1 MIYIR
6 YEFNDKAQAE
16 AKIEAFY
23 NEDGEGNEVCNV
35 NAAFIRLNKFVMTE
49 GTYDSEGVEITAPI
63 LSSGYAVDVLWRDL
77 DASPY
82 GWKTYETYPN
92 TPKHRLF

>member
-16 AKIEAFY
+16 SKILAQG
-23 NEDGEGNEVCNV
+23 EDV
-35 NAAFIRLNKFVMTE
+35 NASFIKLNKFVMTE
-49 GTYDSEGVEITAPI
+49 GTYDEDGVEITAPVF
-63 LSSGYAVDVLWRDL
+63 STGYALDVLWRDL

-82 GWKTYETYPN
+82 GWKSFEVTPTE
-92 TPKHRLF
+92 PKHKLF

>member
-1 MIYIR
+1 MIYLR

-23 NEDGEGNEVCNV
+23 NEDGEGNEVCSV
-35 NAAFIRLNKFVMTE
+35 NAAFIKLNKFVMTE
-49 GTYDSEGVEITAPI
+49 GAYNSEGVEITAPI
-63 LSSGYAVDVLWRDL
+63 MSSGYALDVLWRDL

-82 GWKTYETYPN
+82 GWKSYEVEPSN
-92 TPKHRLF
+92 PKHKLL

>member
-1 MIYIR
+1 MIYLR

-16 AKIEAFY
+16 EKIDRL
-23 NEDGEGNEVCNV
+23 EDV

-63 LSSGYAVDVLWRDL
+63 LSEGYALDVLWRDL

-82 GWKTYETYPN
+82 
-92 TPKHRLF
+92 

>member
-16 AKIEAFY
+16 AKIAAFY
-23 NEDGEGNEVCNV
+23 NEDGELTID
-35 NAAFIRLNKFVMTE
+35 AAFIKLDKFVMTE
-49 GTYDSEGVEITAPI
+49 GVYDEDGVEITAPV
-63 LSSGYAVDVLWRDL
+63 LSTGYALDVLWRDL

-82 GWKTYETYPN
+82 GWKTYEVTP
-92 TPKHRLF
+92 TEPKHKLF

>member
-1 MIYIR
+1 MIYLR
-6 YEFNDKAQAE
+6 YEFNDKEQAE
-16 AKIEAFY
+16 QKIEALG
-23 NEDGEGNEVCNV
+23 EDV

-63 LSSGYAVDVLWRDL
+63 LSLGYAVDVLWRDL

-82 GWKTYETYPN
+82 GWKTYEVTP
-92 TPKHRLF
+92 TGPKHKLL